1 MIQTVMSGPTFFYAQ
16 ERPKPGDIV
25 VATVTSVGDVAVY
38 GFLPAY
44 GFLEVMLPTSEIYV
58 AKRRK
63 VGDYVHV
70 GQTVVVEVIRCSPE
84 GLVDVSLKKVAERE
98 RDEVLARFHRDQKVN
113 LIVRTAAGVTT
124 QLPHVAANQDPTAV
138 TTLYRDV
145 VWPLGEDPYSVFE
158 EVRAGGAVA
167 ATLPPA
173 LVAAV
178 NQKMPE
184 ASYTKSE
191 EVMLRFGPYHDGV
204 ARLNVALQ
212 RLSAL
217 ESIQVVVVGA
227 PKFRL
232 TATDKTPAR
241 AAARLAAA
249 IALVPVPC

>member
-38 GFLPAY
+38 GLLPAY

-70 GQTVVVEVIRCSPE
+70 GQTVVVEVIRCSAT

-98 RDEVLARFHRDQKVN
+98 REEVLTRFHRDQKVN
-113 LIVRTAAGVTT
+113 LIVRSAAAAATRGNSVVTADPAA
-124 QLPHVAANQDPTAV
+124 VA
-138 TTLYRDV
+138 TLYRDV
-145 VWPLGEDPYSVFE
+145 VWPLGEDPYTVFE
-158 EVRAGGAVA
+158 EVRAGGAMA
-167 ATLPPA
+167 ETLPPA
-173 LVAAV
+173 LVTAIH
-178 NQKMPE
+178 QKMPE
-184 ASYTKSE
+184 ASYTASE

-204 ARLNVALQ
+204 ARLNAALQ

-249 IALVPVPC
+249 ISQVPVPC

>member
-1 MIQTVMSGPTFFYAQ
+1 MSGPTFFYAQ

-44 GFLEVMLPTSEIYV
+44 GSLEVMLPTSEIYV
-58 AKRRK
+58 AKRRR

-98 RDEVLARFHRDQKVN
+98 REEVLARFHRDQKVN
-113 LIVRTAAGVTT
+113 LIVRTAAG
-124 QLPHVAANQDPTAV
+124 QDPTAV

-145 VWPLGEDPYSVFE
+145 VWTLGEDPYAVFE

-173 LVAAV
+173 LVSAV

-184 ASYTKSE
+184 ATYTKSE

-204 ARLNVALQ
+204 VRLNEALQ

>member
-1 MIQTVMSGPTFFYAQ
+1 MSGPTFFYPQ
-16 ERPKPGDIV
+16 ERPQPGDIV

-38 GFLPAY
+38 GVLPAY
-44 GFLEVMLPTSEIYV
+44 GSLEVMLPTSEMYV
-58 AKRRK
+58 GKRRR
-63 VGDYVHV
+63 VSDYVHV
-70 GQTVVVEVIRCSPE
+70 GQTVVVEVIRCSSE
-84 GLVDVSLKKVAERE
+84 GLVDVSLKKVAERDRTVALE
-98 RDEVLARFHRDQKVN
+98 RFYRDQKVN
-113 LIVRTAAGVTT
+113 LIVRTAAN
-124 QLPHVAANQDPTAV
+124 HDPDASTA
-138 TTLYRDV
+138 LYRDC
-145 VWPLGEDPYSVFE
+145 VWALGEDPYAVFE
-158 EVRAGGAVA
+158 EVRAGGSE

-173 LVAAV
+173 LVTAV

-184 ASYTKSE
+184 ATYTKSE

-204 ARLNVALQ
+204 ARLNAALQ

-249 IALVPVPC
+249 VALVPVPC